1 VTRIVLLLA
10 LGLSASALADPPVKI
25 RMAAAAPEGTLWAR
39 EFHSIDRDIQAATNG
54 QLQMKWYLGGI
65 TGDESAT
72 FDRAQRGQIDGQAGA
87 LFCDR
92 LAPSIRVARI
102 AGLFQNREEW
112 HHVTSRLLPRMNAE
126 AARNG
131 FANLG
136 IGSFGRVTIF
146 SRRPIRTEA
155 DLRSQR
161 FWTYDLDDV
170 TTTILRYMG
179 VNIVPAKLESAL
191 RDYDEGRIDGFV
203 STPSISL
210 AFQWSARA
218 RYYSDLPLGEL
229 PGCFVIAQRALDPL
243 SLRERAVVTTAVSHF
258 VGRFETLGAMQD
270 DALLALFERQGV
282 HRVVA
287 DPSLRS
293 SWMASARAARDTL
306 GPKLVPPQL
315 LTDTMAWLADY
326 RSEHT
331 PTPTPT
337 TPPPIASSPPPIA
350 SSPPRR

>member
-1 VTRIVLLLA
+1 VTRIVLLFALA
-10 LGLSASALADPPVKI
+10 LSASALADPPIKI

-54 QLQMKWYLGGI
+54 QVQMKWYLGGI
-65 TGDESAT
+65 TGNESAT
-72 FDRAQRGQIDGQAGA
+72 FDRTQRGQIDGQAGA

-102 AGLFQNREEW
+102 AGLFQNRDEW
-112 HHVTSRLLPRMNAE
+112 HHVTSRLLPRIDAE

-136 IGSFGRVTIF
+136 IGSFGRLTIF

-170 TTTILRYMG
+170 TTTILHHMD
-179 VNIVPAKLESAL
+179 VNILPANVETAL
-191 RDYDEGRIDGFV
+191 KAYDEGRVDGFIT
-203 STPSISL
+203 TPSIAL
-210 AFQWSARA
+210 AFQWSARSS
-218 RYYSDLPLGEL
+218 YYSDLPLGEL

-243 SLRERAVVTTAVSHF
+243 SLRERAVVTAAVSHF

-282 HRVVA
+282 HRAVA

-293 SWMASARAARDTL
+293 LWMAGTRGARDKL
-306 GPKLVPPQL
+306 GPTLVPPQL

-331 PTPTPT
+331 PTPPPT
-337 TPPPIASSPPPIA
+337 TQPPIASSPLPVA